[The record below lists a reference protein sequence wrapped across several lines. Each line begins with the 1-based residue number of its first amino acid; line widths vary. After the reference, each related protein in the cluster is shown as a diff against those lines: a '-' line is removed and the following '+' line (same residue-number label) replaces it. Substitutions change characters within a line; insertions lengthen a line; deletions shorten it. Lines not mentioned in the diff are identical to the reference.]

1 MQLMPSDSFPSSS
14 TAPGARA
21 GAARRPA
28 LLEQILHSDEL
39 TYRAGQAVAV
49 IHAHRQR
56 GHWLRLLL
64 LPGATPE
71 VAALLGERLQRPG
84 ASVGLGSSLGHA
96 QHLLGRCGAPL
107 GTDPAPLHALVAAGG
122 VLEVIPGSLEAQV
135 AAFTQTLAGALDAQ
149 VRAAQPVA
157 ARGLFSFRR
166 SRGPDPDVSVRA
178 EQDVQ
183 EALRALRGA
192 LGDFQAVP
200 LRGAALD
207 WDDVPLP

>member
-96 QHLLGRCGAPL
+96 QHLQGRCGAPL

>member
-157 ARGLFSFRR
+157 ARRLFSFRR

>member
-1 MQLMPSDSFPSSS
+1 MQAMPSDSLPFSS
-14 TAPGARA
+14 TVPGSAA

-28 LLEQILHSDEL
+28 LLEQILHSDDL
-39 TYRAGQAVAV
+39 TYRAGQAVSV

-64 LPGATPE
+64 LPGPAPE

-107 GTDPAPLHALVAAGG
+107 GTDPAPLHAVVAAGG
-122 VLEVIPGSLEAQV
+122 VLEVIPGTLEAQV
-135 AAFTQTLAGALDAQ
+135 AALTQTLAGALDAQ
-149 VRAAQPVA
+149 ARATQPVA

-166 SRGPDPDVSVRA
+166 SRGPDPNVSVQA
-178 EQDVQ
+178 EQEVQ
-183 EALRALRGA
+183 AALRSLREALGA
-192 LGDFQAVP
+192 LQAVP
-200 LRGAALD
+200 LRGTALD

>member
-1 MQLMPSDSFPSSS
+1 MPSDSFPSSS

-28 LLEQILHSDEL
+28 LLEQLLHSDEL

>member
-1 MQLMPSDSFPSSS
+1 MQLMLSDSLPSPPA
-14 TAPGARA
+14 APGSDA
-21 GAARRPA
+21 GAARPA
-28 LLEQILHSDEL
+28 LLEQILHSDDL
-39 TYRAGQAVAV
+39 TYRAGQSVSV

-64 LPGATPE
+64 LPGPAPE

-84 ASVGLGSSLGHA
+84 ASVGMGASLGHA

-107 GTDPAPLHALVAAGG
+107 GSDPTPLHTVVEAGG

-135 AAFTQTLAGALDAQ
+135 AALTQTLAGALDAQ
-149 VRAAQPVA
+149 ARAAQPPT

-166 SRGPDPDVSVRA
+166 PRGPDVSAQA
-178 EQDVQ
+178 EQEVQ
-183 EALRALRGA
+183 AALRSLREALGA
-192 LGDFQAVP
+192 LQAVP
-200 LRGAALD
+200 LRETALD